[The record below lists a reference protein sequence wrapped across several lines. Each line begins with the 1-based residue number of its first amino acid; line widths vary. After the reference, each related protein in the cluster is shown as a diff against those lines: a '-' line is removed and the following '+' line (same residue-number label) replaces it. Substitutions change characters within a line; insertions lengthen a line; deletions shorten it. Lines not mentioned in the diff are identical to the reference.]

1 MSRRKSPEE
10 GRRLRLL
17 ITADYLNRLSLL
29 PLNLKQ
35 IKLTKKR
42 RNKVIEIN
50 GVEYKNPLETIE
62 ELKIENF
69 ELRNT
74 IKILLDHIK
83 QENK

>member
-35 IKLTKKR
+35 TKNIRRR
-42 RNKVIEIN
+42 RNNMIEIN
-50 GVEYKNPLETIE
+50 GVKYKDPLETID

-74 IKILLDHIK
+74 IKLLLDYIK